1 MTRGGGVRERRRR
14 LRRSMISRTCFRV
27 KLNRGFYGMKTD
39 LIVECLGNGGVVL
52 LPTDTVYGLAV
63 SPKFDES
70 IDRLF
75 ALKRRPRNVNL
86 PIMVASDREL
96 EALGFEVNESARRL
110 LRSPLIPGSLTLA
123 MGFSSEYRPTWLAGR
138 DEAAVRIPNDE
149 RLLSVLRK
157 AGPLLVTSANAHSA
171 ETPDN
176 VADILAQLD
185 GAPDLAI
192 DGGTLRTTASTL
204 VNCRVDPPRIER
216 IGVVPESE
224 VLKYLS

>member
-1 MTRGGGVRERRRR
+1 
-14 LRRSMISRTCFRV
+14 
-27 KLNRGFYGMKTD
+27 
-39 LIVECLGNGGVVL
+39 
-52 LPTDTVYGLAV
+52 
-63 SPKFDES
+63 
-70 IDRLF
+70 
-75 ALKRRPRNVNL
+75 
-86 PIMVASDREL
+86 MVAADVEL
-96 EALGFEVNESARRL
+96 EPLGFEVSESARRL

-123 MGFSSEYRPTWLAGR
+123 MGFSSDYRPAWLAGR

-157 AGPLLVTSANAHSA
+157 TGPLLVTSANAHSA

-185 GAPDLAI
+185 GAPDLSI

-204 VNCRVDPPRIER
+204 VNCRVDPPVIER
-216 IGVVPESE
+216 LGVVPESE

>member
-1 MTRGGGVRERRRR
+1 MNGTIEE
-14 LRRSMISRTCFRV
+14 
-27 KLNRGFYGMKTD
+27 
-39 LIVECLGNGGVVL
+39 IVECLGNGGVVL

-63 SPKFDES
+63 SPNFDGS

-86 PIMVASDREL
+86 PIMVASDAEL
-96 EALGFEVNESARRL
+96 EPLGFEVGEYARRL

-123 MGFSSEYRPTWLAGR
+123 MGFSSDYRPAWLAGR
-138 DEAAVRIPNDE
+138 EEAAVRIPNDE
-149 RLLSVLRK
+149 RLLSVLRET
-157 AGPLLVTSANAHSA
+157 GPLLVTSANAHSA

-185 GAPDLAI
+185 GAPDLSI

>member
-1 MTRGGGVRERRRR
+1 
-14 LRRSMISRTCFRV
+14 
-27 KLNRGFYGMKTD
+27 MKTD
-39 LIVECLGNGGVVL
+39 SIVKCLENGGVVL

-63 SPKFDES
+63 SPNFDKS

-75 ALKRRPRNVNL
+75 ALKRRPRKVNL
-86 PIMVASDREL
+86 PIMVASDAEL
-96 EALGFEVNESARRL
+96 EPLGFEVSESARRL

-123 MGFSSEYRPTWLAGR
+123 MGFSSDYRPAWLEGR
-138 DEAAVRIPNDE
+138 EEAAVRIPNDE

-157 AGPLLVTSANAHSA
+157 TGPLLVTSANAHSA
-171 ETPDN
+171 DTPDN
-176 VADILAQLD
+176 IADILAQLD

-216 IGVVPESE
+216 LGVVPESE

>member
-1 MTRGGGVRERRRR
+1 MER
-14 LRRSMISRTCFRV
+14 
-27 KLNRGFYGMKTD
+27 MKTD

-63 SPKFDES
+63 SPEFDEA

-75 ALKRRPRNVNL
+75 KLKRRPRNVNL
-86 PIMVASDREL
+86 PIMVASDAEL
-96 EALGFEVNESARRL
+96 EALGFEVSESARRL

-123 MGFSSEYRPTWLAGR
+123 MGFRSDYRPAWLAGR

-157 AGPLLVTSANAHSA
+157 TGPLLVTSANAHSA

-176 VADILAQLD
+176 VAEILAQLD
-185 GAPDLAI
+185 GAPDLSI

-204 VNCRVDPPRIER
+204 VNCRVDPPAIER

>member
-1 MTRGGGVRERRRR
+1 VLSVALEVMNETVDQ
-14 LRRSMISRTCFRV
+14 IV
-27 KLNRGFYGMKTD
+27 K
-39 LIVECLGNGGVVL
+39 CLTNGGVVL

-63 SPKFDES
+63 SPNFEES
-70 IDRLF
+70 INRLF

-86 PIMVASDREL
+86 PIMVSSEAEL
-96 EALGFEVNESARRL
+96 EPLGFDVSDSARRL

-123 MGFSSEYRPTWLAGR
+123 MGFRSNYRPGWLEGR
-138 DEAAVRIPNDE
+138 EEAAVRIPNDE
-149 RLLSVLRK
+149 RLLAVLRE

-176 VADILAQLD
+176 IQEILAQLD
-185 GAPDLAI
+185 GAPDVWI

-204 VNCRVDPPRIER
+204 VNCRLDPPVIER
-216 IGVVPESE
+216 AGVVPESE

>member
-1 MTRGGGVRERRRR
+1 
-14 LRRSMISRTCFRV
+14 
-27 KLNRGFYGMKTD
+27 MKTD
-39 LIVECLGNGGVVL
+39 LIVECLENGGVVS

-63 SPKFDES
+63 SPKFDEA

-75 ALKRRPRNVNL
+75 KLKRRPRNVNL
-86 PIMVASDREL
+86 PIMVASDAEL
-96 EALGFEVNESARRL
+96 EALGFEVSESAKQL
-110 LRSPLIPGSLTLA
+110 LQSPLIPGSLTLA
-123 MGFSSEYRPTWLAGR
+123 MGFSSDYRPTWLAGR

-185 GAPDLAI
+185 GAPDLSI

-204 VNCRVDPPRIER
+204 VNCRVDPPAIER
-216 IGVVPESE
+216 LGVVPESE

>member
-1 MTRGGGVRERRRR
+1 MTEIEQIVACLHTGGV
-14 LRRSMISRTCFRV
+14 I
-27 KLNRGFYGMKTD
+27 
-39 LIVECLGNGGVVL
+39 L

-63 SPKFDES
+63 SPNFDDA

-75 ALKRRPRNVNL
+75 KLKRRPRNVNL
-86 PIMVASDREL
+86 PIMVASDAEL
-96 EALGFEVNESARRL
+96 EALGFEVSESARRL
-110 LRSPLIPGSLTLA
+110 LQSPLVPGSLTLA
-123 MGFSSEYRPTWLAGR
+123 MGFRSDYRPTWLAGR

-185 GAPDLAI
+185 GAPDLSI

-204 VNCRVDPPRIER
+204 VNCRVDPPAIER

>member
-1 MTRGGGVRERRRR
+1 
-14 LRRSMISRTCFRV
+14 
-27 KLNRGFYGMKTD
+27 MKTD

>member
-1 MTRGGGVRERRRR
+1 
-14 LRRSMISRTCFRV
+14 
-27 KLNRGFYGMKTD
+27 MKTD
-39 LIVECLGNGGVVL
+39 LIVECLENGGVVL

-63 SPKFDES
+63 SPKFDQS

-86 PIMVASDREL
+86 PIMVASESEL
-96 EALGFEVNESARRL
+96 EPLGFEVSESARRL

-123 MGFSSEYRPTWLAGR
+123 MGFSSEYRPDWLAGR
-138 DEAAVRIPNDE
+138 EEAAVRIPNDE

-157 AGPLLVTSANAHSA
+157 TGPLLVTSANAHSA

-185 GAPDLAI
+185 GAPDLWV

-216 IGVVPESE
+216 LGVVPESE

>member
-1 MTRGGGVRERRRR
+1 MHTIE
-14 LRRSMISRTCFRV
+14 T
-27 KLNRGFYGMKTD
+27 
-39 LIVECLGNGGVVL
+39 IVSCLQTGGVVL

-63 SPKFDES
+63 SPNFDQS

-86 PIMVASDREL
+86 PIMVASDAEL
-96 EALGFEVNESARRL
+96 EALGFDISEPARRL

-123 MGFSSEYRPTWLAGR
+123 MGFRSDYRPAWLAGR

-149 RLLSVLRK
+149 RLLAVLRK
-157 AGPLLVTSANAHSA
+157 SGPLLVTSANAHSA

-204 VNCRVDPPRIER
+204 VNCRIDPPVIER
-216 IGVVPESE
+216 AGVVPEFE

>member
-1 MTRGGGVRERRRR
+1 
-14 LRRSMISRTCFRV
+14 
-27 KLNRGFYGMKTD
+27 MKTD
-39 LIVECLGNGGVVL
+39 FIVECLGNGGVVL

-63 SPKFDES
+63 SPMFDES
-70 IDRLF
+70 ITRLF
-75 ALKRRPRNVNL
+75 KLKRRPRNVNL
-86 PIMVASDREL
+86 PIMVASDEEL
-96 EALGFEVNESARRL
+96 EALGFEVSESARRL
-110 LRSPLIPGSLTLA
+110 LRSPLIPGSLPLA
-123 MGFSSEYRPTWLAGR
+123 MGFSSDYRPAWLAGR
-138 DEAAVRIPNDE
+138 EEAAVRIPNDE
-149 RLLSVLRK
+149 RLLSVLRQT
-157 AGPLLVTSANAHSA
+157 GPLLVTSANAHSA

>member
-1 MTRGGGVRERRRR
+1 MPNVE
-14 LRRSMISRTCFRV
+14 SVI
-27 KLNRGFYGMKTD
+27 
-39 LIVECLGNGGVVL
+39 ECLASGGVVL

-63 SPKFDES
+63 SPNFEAS

-86 PIMVASDREL
+86 PIMVSSEAEL
-96 EALGFEVNESARRL
+96 EPLGFEISEAARRL

-123 MGFSSEYRPTWLAGR
+123 MGFRSEYRPTWLEGR
-138 DEAAVRIPNDE
+138 DEAAVRIPNDD
-149 RLLSVLRK
+149 RLRAVLRMT
-157 AGPLLVTSANAHSA
+157 GPLLVTSANAHSA

-176 VADILAQLD
+176 VQEILEQLD
-185 GAPDLAI
+185 GAPDLWI

-204 VNCRVDPPRIER
+204 VNCRVDPPVIER
-216 IGVVPESE
+216 LGVVPESE

>member
-1 MTRGGGVRERRRR
+1 MPNVE
-14 LRRSMISRTCFRV
+14 S
-27 KLNRGFYGMKTD
+27 
-39 LIVECLGNGGVVL
+39 IVECLANGGVVL

-63 SPKFDES
+63 SPNFEAS

-86 PIMVASDREL
+86 PIMVASEAEL
-96 EALGFEVNESARRL
+96 EALGFEISEAARRL

-123 MGFSSEYRPTWLAGR
+123 MGFRSDYRPSWLEGR

-149 RLLSVLRK
+149 RLLAVLRK

-176 VADILAQLD
+176 VQDILAQLD
-185 GAPDLAI
+185 GAPDMWI

-204 VNCRVDPPRIER
+204 VNCRVDPPVIER
-216 IGVVPESE
+216 LGVVPESE

>member
-1 MTRGGGVRERRRR
+1 MTDIEH
-14 LRRSMISRTCFRV
+14 
-27 KLNRGFYGMKTD
+27 
-39 LIVECLGNGGVVL
+39 IVSCLQSGGVVL

-63 SPKFDES
+63 SPNFDDS
-70 IDRLF
+70 ITRLF

-86 PIMVASDREL
+86 PIMVASDAEL
-96 EALGFEVNESARRL
+96 EPLGFEVSESARRL

-123 MGFSSEYRPTWLAGR
+123 MGFSSDYRPAWLAGR
-138 DEAAVRIPNDE
+138 DEAAVRIPNHE
-149 RLLSVLRK
+149 QLLSVLRK
-157 AGPLLVTSANAHSA
+157 TGPLLVTSANAHSA

-185 GAPDLAI
+185 GAPDLSI